1 MWKFNGDDKKLS
13 IADRSDR
20 FIYPL
25 LVKSNLRFFSS
36 NTWESVPG
44 TKMQMEDWES
54 ATSMRLMPVQ

>member
-13 IADRSDR
+13 IADRSNR

-25 LVKSNLRFFSS
+25 LVKSNLQFFSS

-44 TKMQMEDWES
+44 TKMQMEDWDLPP
-54 ATSMRLMPVQ
+54 A